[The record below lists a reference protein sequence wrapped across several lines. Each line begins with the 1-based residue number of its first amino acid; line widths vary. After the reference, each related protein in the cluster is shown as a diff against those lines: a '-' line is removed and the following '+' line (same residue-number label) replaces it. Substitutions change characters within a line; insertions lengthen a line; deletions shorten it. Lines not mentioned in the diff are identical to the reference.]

1 MDDERDSAAA
11 PVSCGDDMMSCVWE
25 TRREQDDCARSE
37 VSATSSRRSAASC
50 RSMDQM
56 ADLAAL
62 EARRR
67 FAAEEA
73 EIERKRV
80 ASEAEM
86 ERIRLASEAEM
97 ERIRL
102 ASEAE
107 LNQLRLDRDIAV
119 SRARLQ
125 VYAKYENDEQEMVSS
140 NRQTEPQK
148 MRIHEHLQVAGADP
162 IVHSVRQLPNMTLES
177 HQGDDTKPLAS
188 IQQQQRHDMEKMM
201 SEQKRHDLVSSLGQ
215 YSTLGMGRRDRDNP
229 GRDECRFVEM
239 PIQRQSGFEIVNSIT
254 GIDKVVE
261 SLNETMKRS
270 QLPRLDLPV
279 FNGDELDFQ
288 QWLVSFERI
297 IEENTSDP
305 ARRLH
310 YLVQYT
316 AGNANTLVSGYLL
329 DPTNGYQAAKREL
342 KKEYGDPYVL
352 SRAYLRKIEMW
363 RPIQLNDID
372 ALKTFAIFLKK
383 CRGSMPSLR
392 HLQQLNTDHYLQTIV
407 MKLPQTLQTSWR
419 KSVHVIEEN
428 CKDVM
433 FEDLVK
439 FIDQQWQIAKHPV
452 FSADALQEA
461 ESKVKSGKHQF
472 NLNKGDRKTL
482 LATNLAPTRA
492 PESVIEH
499 ASDHDVQT
507 SSCQLC
513 HSSHDLDDC
522 RAYIGQSLEDRKKF
536 LIQNRMCFA
545 CYGPMSSKHN
555 ARLCD
560 RRRVCRVCGNSHPTG
575 LHGLRIESRRQQ
587 NHENHSSDL
596 NTVNPDNRRD
606 VHNHATTCVTDA
618 GVNSMIMSIV
628 MVRLSNDMD
637 PSREI
642 TVYAA
647 LDSMSTASFI
657 SEDVWKYLGSP
668 GEPTEISIKTVT
680 DERRQ
685 STNVV
690 RNLSVMST
698 NNNKRIKLP
707 KVYTQDV
714 LPFDVND
721 VPSHEVVRRWP
732 HLRCLVSEIPDLDRS
747 VPVGLLIGVDC
758 PGALQPCDVI
768 PSVDNGPFAIKTAV
782 GWCISGPKQQHGEK
796 ISFNDVTPSCYFVKM
811 SDKLVKTTETG
822 LKDMIFRMYE
832 HDFNESASEM
842 VSSGCLSG
850 DLTDARALSQDD
862 RKFLEKMNDESRF
875 VNGHYELPL
884 PFRHQDVHMPNN
896 RLQAMQRIQGIRRR
910 FTRDQV
916 YRENYITFMK
926 ELIDKGYARRVPIG
940 SLNKDFDGRCWY
952 LPHHGVYHPQK
963 PGKYG

>member
-86 ERIRLASEAEM
+86 ERIRLASEAEV
-97 ERIRL
+97 ERIRAALEQQRL

-140 NRQTEPQK
+140 NRQMEPQK
-148 MRIHEHLQVAGADP
+148 RRIHEHLQVAGADP
-162 IVHSVRQLPNMTLES
+162 TVHSVRQLPNMTLES
-177 HQGDDTKPLAS
+177 HRGDDTKPLAS

-215 YSTLGMGRRDRDNP
+215 YDTLGMGRRDRDNP

-363 RPIQLNDID
+363 GPIQSNDID
-372 ALKTFAIFLKK
+372 ALKTFGIFLKK

-407 MKLPQTLQTSWR
+407 MKLPQTLQSSWR

-461 ESKVKSGKHQF
+461 ENKVKSGKQQF
-472 NLNKGDRKTL
+472 NLNRSDRKTL
-482 LATNLAPTRA
+482 LATNLAPTRT
-492 PESVIEH
+492 PETVIEH
-499 ASDHDVQT
+499 ASDQDVQT

-513 HSSHDLDDC
+513 HNSHDLDDC
-522 RAYIGQSLEDRKKF
+522 KAYISRSLDDRKQF

-545 CYGPMSSKHN
+545 CYGPMSSQHN
-555 ARLCD
+555 ARLCE
-560 RRRVCRVCGNSHPTG
+560 RRRVCRICGNSHPTG
-575 LHGLRIESRRQQ
+575 LHGFRIESPRQQ
-587 NHENHSSDL
+587 NHENQSSYL
-596 NTVNPDNRRD
+596 NSVNPDNHRD
-606 VHNHATTCVTDA
+606 VNSHATICVTDA
-618 GVNSMIMSIV
+618 CVNSMTMSIV

-657 SEDVWKYLGSP
+657 SEDVWKHLGSP
-668 GEPTEISIKTVT
+668 GEPTEISVRTMT
-680 DERRQ
+680 DERRK

-690 RNLSVMST
+690 RNLSVISI
-698 NNNKRIKLP
+698 NDNKRIKLP
-707 KVYTQDV
+707 KVYTQ
-714 LPFDVND
+714 
-721 VPSHEVVRRWP
+721 
-732 HLRCLVSEIPDLDRS
+732 
-747 VPVGLLIGVDC
+747 
-758 PGALQPCDVI
+758 
-768 PSVDNGPFAIKTAV
+768 
-782 GWCISGPKQQHGEK
+782 
-796 ISFNDVTPSCYFVKM
+796 
-811 SDKLVKTTETG
+811 
-822 LKDMIFRMYE
+822 
-832 HDFNESASEM
+832 EM
-842 VSSGCLSG
+842 
-850 DLTDARALSQDD
+850 
-862 RKFLEKMNDESRF
+862 
-875 VNGHYELPL
+875 L
-884 PFRHQDVHMPNN
+884 PFRCK
-896 RLQAMQRIQGIRRR
+896 RRA
-910 FTRDQV
+910 
-916 YRENYITFMK
+916 I
-926 ELIDKGYARRVPIG
+926 PG
-940 SLNKDFDGRCWY
+940 SRASVATSSMFDFRN
-952 LPHHGVYHPQK
+952 
-963 PGKYG
+963 PGFG